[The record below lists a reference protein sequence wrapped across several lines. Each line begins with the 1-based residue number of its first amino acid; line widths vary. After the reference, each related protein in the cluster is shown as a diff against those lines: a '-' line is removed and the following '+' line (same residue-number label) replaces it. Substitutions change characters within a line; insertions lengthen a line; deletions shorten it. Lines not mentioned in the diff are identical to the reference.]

1 MKKTFITMLAVVAA
15 VASFAQNPNIG
26 KEIKAT
32 KDYKAGLQIYESQ
45 VASLADGDKVK
56 AWHELYKLAKAAA
69 EKSFEALVAGK
80 NAEVSNTDVY
90 NALFAAKN
98 YKDVDPKKGGDAMA
112 EIENY
117 RAALINAANDTNDNQ
132 EKLNYSTLYIETA
145 KDGDPL
151 VNLASFFAAFA
162 NYQNKDYKKAIQYAK
177 NAINDE
183 RVKEQAEAIYLSSA
197 GMNLN
202 SKADTLQY
210 IEELKNI
217 NAEKFFPQICTM
229 YQSIGENETANKMIE
244 EAIQKDPNNKY
255 AFYMRGSAKNESKDF
270 DGAIADYKKVTE
282 IDPSFIYGWYNLAL
296 CYGNKA
302 DHIQSTKGDRS
313 GRLFGQDLQDCNDA
327 FMGAINNLEK
337 VKELDPDHTE
347 ITNWPMQL
355 RMYYNAVGQKAK
367 ADEISKML
375 GDL

>member
-45 VASLADGDKVK
+45 AASLADGDKVK
-56 AWHELYKLAKAAA
+56 AWQELYKLAKAAA

-80 NAEVSNTDVY
+80 NAEVNNTDVY

-145 KDGDPL
+145 KDGDAL

-177 NAINDE
+177 SAINDE

-217 NAEKFFPQICTM
+217 NAEKFFPQICTL
-229 YQSIGENETANKMIE
+229 YQSIGENEIANKMIE

-282 IDPSFIYGWYNLAL
+282 IDPTFIYGWYNLAL

-302 DHIQSTKGDRS
+302 DYIQSTKGDRS

-327 FMGAINNLEK
+327 FMGAISNLEK
-337 VKELDPDHTE
+337 VKELDPNHTE

>member
-1 MKKTFITMLAVVAA
+1 MKKAFITMLAVVAA

-45 VASLADGDKVK
+45 AASLADGDKVK
-56 AWHELYKLAKAAA
+56 AWQELYKLAKAAA

-80 NAEVSNTDVY
+80 NAEVNNTDVY

-177 NAINDE
+177 SAINDE
-183 RVKEQAEAIYLSSA
+183 RVKEQAEAIYLASA

-229 YQSIGENETANKMIE
+229 YQNIGENETANKLIE
-244 EAIQKDPNNKY
+244 EAIQKNPNNKF

-327 FMGAINNLEK
+327 FMGAISNLEK

>member
-1 MKKTFITMLAVVAA
+1 MKKAFITMLAVVAA

-45 VASLADGDKVK
+45 AASLADGDKVK
-56 AWHELYKLAKAAA
+56 AWQELYKLAKAAA

-80 NAEVSNTDVY
+80 NAEVNNTDVY

-177 NAINDE
+177 SAINDE
-183 RVKEQAEAIYLSSA
+183 RVKEQAEAIYLTSA

-229 YQSIGENETANKMIE
+229 YQSIGENETANKLIE
-244 EAIQKDPNNKY
+244 EAIQKDPNNKF

-327 FMGAINNLEK
+327 FMGAISNLEK

>member
-1 MKKTFITMLAVVAA
+1 MKKAFITMLAVVAA

-45 VASLADGDKVK
+45 AASLADGDKVK
-56 AWHELYKLAKAAA
+56 AWQELYKLAKAAA

-80 NAEVSNTDVY
+80 NAEVNNTDVY

-177 NAINDE
+177 SAINDE
-183 RVKEQAEAIYLSSA
+183 RVKEQAEAIYLASA

-229 YQSIGENETANKMIE
+229 YQNIGENETANKLIE
-244 EAIQKDPNNKY
+244 EAIQKDPNNKF

-327 FMGAINNLEK
+327 FMGAISNLEK

>member
-1 MKKTFITMLAVVAA
+1 MLAVVAA

-45 VASLADGDKVK
+45 AASLADGDKVK
-56 AWHELYKLAKAAA
+56 AWQELYKLAKAAA

-80 NAEVSNTDVY
+80 NAEVNNTDVY

-177 NAINDE
+177 SAINDE
-183 RVKEQAEAIYLSSA
+183 RVKEQAEAIYLASA

-229 YQSIGENETANKMIE
+229 YQNIGENETANKLIE
-244 EAIQKDPNNKY
+244 EAIQKDPNNKF

-327 FMGAINNLEK
+327 FMGAISNLEK

>member
-1 MKKTFITMLAVVAA
+1 MKKAFITMLAVVAA

-45 VASLADGDKVK
+45 AASLADGDKVK
-56 AWHELYKLAKAAA
+56 AWQELYKLAKAAA

-80 NAEVSNTDVY
+80 NAEVNNTDVY

-177 NAINDE
+177 SAINDE
-183 RVKEQAEAIYLSSA
+183 RVKEQAEAIYLTSA

-229 YQSIGENETANKMIE
+229 YQNIGENETANKLIE
-244 EAIQKDPNNKY
+244 EAIQKDPNNKF

-327 FMGAINNLEK
+327 FMGAISNLEK